1 MTDNTKLPCGGR
13 GNRAPWETTHYRIP
27 TPLKYLVTRICETWK
42 ASIVNDDP
50 ASFSLFLN
58 GVKWATYSKSLEVTP
73 TAPPP
78 TDLIERLESSL
89 TDLIESLETIESSSP
104 EITKA
109 HITKEEAL
117 ALIKK
122 MKSGKKMNNNQM
134 IEKLLTAIYGEEV
147 LL

>member
-42 ASIVNDDP
+42 TSIVNDDP

-109 HITKEEAL
+109 HITKEEAIAL
-117 ALIKK
+117 AQK
-122 MKSGKKMNNNQM
+122 MLRAGKPTKPEAFSQ
-134 IEKLLTAIYGEEV
+134 LLSAIYGEEIM
-147 LL
+147 L

>member
-42 ASIVNDDP
+42 TSIVNDDLN
-50 ASFSLFLN
+50 SFSLSLN
-58 GVKWATYSKSLEVTP
+58 GVQWATYPKNLEVTP
-73 TAPPP
+73 TAQSSGDILK
-78 TDLIERLESSL
+78 TELEE
-89 TDLIESLETIESSSP
+89 DSP
-104 EITKA
+104 AITKA